1 MAVETHHLTFPPR
14 EEDIRKLKAGDIVY
28 VTGEITSGAGLP
40 TLERIRKLIDK
51 GENLPIDLTHGS
63 LIHVPSYSQ
72 QKPDGSY
79 EILYVNPTTSTRFN
93 AYMPGLIRDLKLRV
107 TGGKGGL
114 NAEATKAMKEVGCV
128 YLSFPGGGATI
139 LSAAVKGVK
148 SLYWDD
154 LIFQYRLVTMIVE
167 NLGPLTV
174 GIDCH
179 GTSLYDDLT
188 ESAEKRL
195 PDILEG
201 LRADREAAGAPGSKH

>member
-1 MAVETHHLTFPPR
+1 MAVETHYLTFPPR
-14 EEDIRKLKAGDIVY
+14 EDDIRKLKAGDIVY

-40 TLERIRKLIDK
+40 TLERIRKLLDK
-51 GENLPIDLTHGS
+51 GEKLPVDLTHGS

-114 NAEATKAMKEVGCV
+114 NAESTRAMKEVGCV